1 MGFLRGM
8 GRRRKIALLA
18 TACLATVAVLAW
30 LNRPRDEPT
39 RATVDEAVRSFRAKG
54 DSGAR
59 GGGQGEPVLGVY
71 RYATRGS
78 ESSEGT
84 ILSAT
89 HDYGGISTIAVSAG
103 RCGERE
109 RWRVLAGRWTE
120 VEACAPHG
128 ERLAAL
134 TEFHEF
140 FGFGQEEALRCRG
153 EAPAGSQGLRPGVRF
168 YNLCKSD
175 DSSIS
180 SSSRIVGVEP
190 VPVGNETFGA
200 FRIETRNIVEGDPSG
215 TAKRTEWR
223 RRSDGLLLRRSAE
236 SEVDTSAGGGSH
248 YTERYTI
255 RLLSTRPQR

>member
-1 MGFLRGM
+1 M

-18 TACLATVAVLAW
+18 AVGLVAVAALAW

-39 RATVDEAVRSFRAKG
+39 RATVDEVVRSFRAKD
-54 DSGAR
+54 DSGGH
-59 GGGQGEPVLGVY
+59 GGGRGEPTLGVY

-78 ESSEGT
+78 ESTKGA

-89 HDYGGISTIAVSAG
+89 HDYGGVSTIVLSAG

-109 RWRVLAGRWTE
+109 RWQVLDGRWTE
-120 VEACAPHG
+120 VEACPPHG

-134 TEFHEF
+134 TEYHEF
-140 FGFGQEEALRCRG
+140 FGFGQEESLRCHG
-153 EAPAGSQGLRPGVRF
+153 EAPAGPRSLRPGARF
-168 YNLCKSD
+168 SNLCKSG

-180 SSSRIVGVEP
+180 SSSRIVGVDR
-190 VPVGNETFGA
+190 VSVGGETFDTFHVKTGNA
-200 FRIETRNIVEGDPSG
+200 VEGDPSG
-215 TAKRTEWR
+215 TARREEWR

-236 SEVDTSAGGGSH
+236 SDVDTSAGGGSH

-255 RLLSTRPQR
+255 QLLSATPRR